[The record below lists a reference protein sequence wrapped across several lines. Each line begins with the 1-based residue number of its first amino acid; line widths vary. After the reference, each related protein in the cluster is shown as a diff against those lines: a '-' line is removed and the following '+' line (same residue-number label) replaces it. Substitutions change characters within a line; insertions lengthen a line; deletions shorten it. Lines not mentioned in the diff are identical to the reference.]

1 MDAREL
7 AVSAEYRVAIE
18 EGDDWR
24 AAIEHAADAEGV
36 ASAWFTGVGT
46 VSDADVW
53 HYDPASAEHRAVRF
67 DEPLS
72 VATCVGGVTVDGDGD
87 GDGVVARPHA
97 VLTRPSGQAVGGYLN
112 AATAVEGTVHLRAFE
127 ERASF
132 DRPTA
137 DATEP

>member
-24 AAIEHAADAEGV
+24 EAIEHIADAEGV
-36 ASAWFTGVGT
+36 ASAWFTGIGT

-53 HYDPASAEHRAVRF
+53 QYDPTAEEHRAVRF

-72 VATCVGGVTVDGDGD
+72 VATCIGSVAVGDDGA
-87 GDGVVARPHA
+87 VARPHA

-127 ERASF
+127 GEGSF
-132 DRPTA
+132 DRPTG
-137 DATEP
+137 DSTEP

>member
-24 AAIEHAADAEGV
+24 EAIEHAADVEGV

-53 HYDPASAEHRAVRF
+53 HYDPATADHRAVRF

-72 VATCVGGVTVDGDGD
+72 VAACIGGVTVDDDGAA
-87 GDGVVARPHA
+87 ARPHA

-137 DATEP
+137 GTTEP

>member
-24 AAIEHAADAEGV
+24 EAIEGVADAEGI
-36 ASAWFTGVGT
+36 ASAWFTGTGM

-53 HYDPASAEHRAVRF
+53 QYDPTSGSHRAVRF
-67 DEPLS
+67 DEPLT
-72 VATCVGGVTVDGDGD
+72 VAACVGGVAADAGDAF
-87 GDGVVARPHA
+87 ARPHA

-127 ERASF
+127 QPF
-132 DRPTA
+132 DRQTGVM
-137 DATEP
+137 EP

>member
-24 AAIEHAADAEGV
+24 EAIEHAADAEGV
-36 ASAWFTGVGT
+36 ASAWFTGMGT

-53 HYDPASAEHRAVRF
+53 HYDPVTADHHAVRF

-72 VATCVGGVTVDGDGD
+72 VATCVGGVTVDADGAA
-87 GDGVVARPHA
+87 ARPHV

-127 ERASF
+127 DRLSF

-137 DATEP
+137 DTTEP

>member
-1 MDAREL
+1 MDARDL

-24 AAIEHAADAEGV
+24 GAIEYVADAEGV
-36 ASAWFTGVGT
+36 ASGWFTGVGT

-53 HYDPASAEHRAVRF
+53 HYDPATADHRAVRF

-72 VATCVGGVTVDGDGD
+72 VAACIGGVTVDDDGAA
-87 GDGVVARPHA
+87 ARPHA

-127 ERASF
+127 DRLSF

>member
-24 AAIEHAADAEGV
+24 EAIEHAADVEGV
-36 ASAWFTGVGT
+36 TSGWFTGTGT

-53 HYDPASAEHRAVRF
+53 HYDPASEEHRAVRF
-67 DEPLS
+67 DEPLT
-72 VATCVGGVTVDGDGD
+72 VAVCVGGVSTDSDGPF
-87 GDGVVARPHA
+87 ARPHA

-112 AATAVEGTVHLRAFE
+112 AATAVEGVAHLRAFE
-127 ERASF
+127 ESF
-132 DRPTA
+132 DQPTEIPS
-137 DATEP
+137 DS

>member
-24 AAIEHAADAEGV
+24 EAIEHAADAEGV

-53 HYDPASAEHRAVRF
+53 HYDPATADHRAVRF

-72 VATCVGGVTVDGDGD
+72 VATCVGGVTVDDDGAA
-87 GDGVVARPHA
+87 ARPHA

-127 ERASF
+127 DRLSF

>member
-24 AAIEHAADAEGV
+24 EAIEHAADAEGV

-53 HYDPASAEHRAVRF
+53 HYDPATADHRAVRF

-72 VATCVGGVTVDGDGD
+72 VATCVGGVTVDADGAA
-87 GDGVVARPHA
+87 ARPHA

-127 ERASF
+127 DRLSF

>member
-7 AVSAEYRVAIE
+7 TVSAEYRVVIE

-24 AAIEHAADAEGV
+24 EAIEHAADTEEV
-36 ASAWFTGVGT
+36 ASAWFTGTGT

-53 HYDPASAEHRAVRF
+53 HYDPAAEEHRAVGF
-67 DEPLS
+67 DEPLT
-72 VATCVGGVTVDGDGD
+72 VAVCVGSVGVGADGLF
-87 GDGVVARPHA
+87 ARPHA

-127 ERASF
+127 EAVV
-132 DRPTA
+132 DRPTE
-137 DATEP
+137 TQ

>member
-36 ASAWFTGVGT
+36 ASAWFSGVGT

-53 HYDPASAEHRAVRF
+53 QYDPGVAEHRAVRF

-72 VATCVGGVTVDGDGD
+72 VAACVGSVAVDDEGPF
-87 GDGVVARPHA
+87 ARPHA

-112 AATAVEGTVHLRAFE
+112 AATAVEGTVYLRAFE
-127 ERASF
+127 DRVPF
-132 DRPTA
+132 DRPTGA
-137 DATEP
+137 SGEP

>member
-24 AAIEHAADAEGV
+24 AAIEHVADAEGI
-36 ASAWFTGVGT
+36 ASAWFSGVGT

-53 HYDPASAEHRAVRF
+53 HYDPAAEEHRAVRF
-67 DEPLS
+67 DEPLA
-72 VATCVGGVTVDGDGD
+72 VATCVGGVGVDDDGAF
-87 GDGVVARPHA
+87 ARPHA

-112 AATAVEGTVHLRAFE
+112 AATAVEGTVHLRTFE
-127 ERASF
+127 DRVPF

-137 DATEP
+137 ASTEP

>member
-7 AVSAEYRVAIE
+7 TVSAEYRVAIE
-18 EGDDWR
+18 AGDDWR
-24 AAIEHAADAEGV
+24 EAIEHVADAEGV

-53 HYDPASAEHRAVRF
+53 HYDPATEEHRAVSF

-72 VATCVGGVTVDGDGD
+72 VAACVGGVTADD
-87 GDGVVARPHA
+87 DGVAARPHA

-127 ERASF
+127 ERAPF
-132 DRPTA
+132 DRPT
-137 DATEP
+137 DDSTEP